1 MGLQNCECNEKD
13 EIRAVIVRP
22 ENLPETENLVKGEF
36 TLESDEDPSRSIK
49 SVKSIEEESIER
61 DDVPKTEEQV

>member
-1 MGLQNCECNEKD
+1 MGLPNCECNEKD

-22 ENLPETENLVKGEF
+22 ENVPELEYVVKGEF

-49 SVKSIEEESIER
+49 SVKSTEDESIER
-61 DDVPKTEEQV
+61 VVPKTEEHV